1 MMVANLNLNLL
12 AISNLNLNLLAILN
26 LNLVVAGSLAE
37 PQELLVRPLN
47 QFRSETINSIAVT
60 NIIIT
65 ITDLIIIIVII
76 IIRGSLI
83 V

>member
-1 MMVANLNLNLL
+1 MVVANLNLNM
-12 AISNLNLNLLAILN
+12 LAILN
-26 LNLVVAGSLAE
+26 LNPVVAGSLAE

-65 ITDLIIIIVII
+65 IADLIIIIIVII
-76 IIRGSLI
+76 MRGSL
-83 V
+83 VV

>member
-1 MMVANLNLNLL
+1 MML
-12 AISNLNLNLLAILN
+12 ANLNLNLLAILN
-26 LNLVVAGSLAE
+26 LNQVVAGSLAE

-65 ITDLIIIIVII
+65 IADLIIIIIVII
-76 IIRGSLI
+76 MRKSL
-83 V
+83 VV

>member
-1 MMVANLNLNLL
+1 MML
-12 AISNLNLNLLAILN
+12 ANLNLNLLAILN
-26 LNLVVAGSLAE
+26 LNQVVAGSLAE

-65 ITDLIIIIVII
+65 IADLIIIIIVII
-76 IIRGSLI
+76 MRGSL
-83 V
+83 VV

>member
-1 MMVANLNLNLL
+1 MML
-12 AISNLNLNLLAILN
+12 ANLNLNLLAILN
-26 LNLVVAGSLAE
+26 LNPVVAGSLAE

-65 ITDLIIIIVII
+65 IADLIIIIIVII
-76 IIRGSLI
+76 MRGSL
-83 V
+83 VV